1 MTRKVEAWLVEVAPG
16 ISHVWANR
24 EAARR
29 FAMQPPGIRNG
40 KVIPLVRRDPKV
52 EAVLR
57 QVSMLAD
64 YVSVNDEWDNAVP
77 GGVRELVD
85 LFAKYEASRKRKRRA
100 KR

>member
-1 MTRKVEAWLVEVAPG
+1 MTADLFAPEGIDSAVASLEKDLLAPG
-16 ISHVWANR
+16 
-24 EAARR
+24 
-29 FAMQPPGIRNG
+29 G
-40 KVIPLVRRDPKV
+40 PKV

-57 QVSMLAD
+57 QVRMLAD